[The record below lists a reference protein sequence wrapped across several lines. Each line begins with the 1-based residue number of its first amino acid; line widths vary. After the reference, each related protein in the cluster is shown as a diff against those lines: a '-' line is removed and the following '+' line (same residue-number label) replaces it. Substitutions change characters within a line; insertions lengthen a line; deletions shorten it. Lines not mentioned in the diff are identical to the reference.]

1 MGILVG
7 LVKQHS
13 FDDDDDDGESSLR
26 FFKCK
31 FISFKCV

>member
-13 FDDDDDDGESSLR
+13 FDDDDDDGESNLR

-31 FISFKCV
+31 FISSKCV